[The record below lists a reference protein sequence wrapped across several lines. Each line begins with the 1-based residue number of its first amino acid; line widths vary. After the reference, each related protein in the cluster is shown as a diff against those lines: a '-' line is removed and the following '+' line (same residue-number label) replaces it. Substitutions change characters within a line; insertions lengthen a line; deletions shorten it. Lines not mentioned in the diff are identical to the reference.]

1 MAKVPRTLFAGR
13 KRLPRRKPASSTAVS
28 KTQSGASPFREGR
41 LGHMRMRDWFMLAST
56 ACMLAVAIATA
67 VIAFENARVAR
78 KQADIAASQKSI
90 MVAQVQPEFVFDVR
104 TYPGGKRH
112 PGWLD
117 PVPLRV
123 KVQTRNIGARVRDFS
138 VTPLV
143 FIDMETFEPNGYY
156 GVHDVLLPDL
166 PGALHAPV
174 FRSGKGA
181 LDVMYMN
188 GGRDEATKVSP
199 ALRRLYSRRH
209 KADGDAA
216 WHERGFF
223 HLYRIL
229 IADIRYVDMLGVRHL
244 EAFVVGPSLAQ
255 RLPDAIAARLRAS
268 YAAKS
273 KAETEWVASNT
284 SQRQQS
290 GAQDLYAALL
300 RTHLSFPSDDTLWGE
315 TELALGRGTETGA
328 YINHYEWPLD

>member
-1 MAKVPRTLFAGR
+1 MNRSPRTLFGRR
-13 KRLPRRKPASSTAVS
+13 KRDFRRKPQGIAVPPPHGS
-28 KTQSGASPFREGR
+28 NSPVCDGGR
-41 LGHMRMRDWFMLAST
+41 DRMRIRDWFMFGST
-56 ACMLAVAIATA
+56 ACVLTVAIATA
-67 VIAFENARVAR
+67 VIAFDNARVAR
-78 KQADIAASQKSI
+78 LQSDIAASQKSI
-90 MVAQVQPEFVFDVR
+90 MVAEVQPEFIFDVR
-104 TYPGGKRH
+104 TYPGGNSH
-112 PGWLD
+112 PSWLD
-117 PVPLRV
+117 PVPRRI

-143 FIDMETFEPNGYY
+143 FVDMEMLEPNGYY

-188 GGRDEATKVSP
+188 GGRDEATKLSP
-199 ALRRLYSRRH
+199 ALRRLYSKRH
-209 KADGDAA
+209 KTDGDVA

-229 IADIRYVDMLGVRHL
+229 IADIRYVDMLGVRRS

-255 RLPDAIAARLRAS
+255 RLPDAIAAKLRES

-273 KAETEWVASNT
+273 KAETAWAASDT
-284 SQRQQS
+284 PQPPQS
-290 GAQDLYAALL
+290 SAQEMYAALL
-300 RTHLSFPSDDTLWGE
+300 RTHLSFPSDETLWGE

>member
-1 MAKVPRTLFAGR
+1 MAKVPRTLFARR

-28 KTQSGASPFREGR
+28 KTQSGSSPVREGS
-41 LGHMRMRDWFMLAST
+41 LGHIRMRDWFMPVST

-67 VIAFENARVAR
+67 VIAFENARVAQ
-78 KQADIAASQKSI
+78 KQSDIAASQKSI

-104 TYPGGKRH
+104 TYPGGNPH
-112 PGWLD
+112 PSWLD
-117 PVPLRV
+117 PVPLRI

-138 VTPLV
+138 IKPLV
-143 FIDMETFEPNGYY
+143 FIDMETFEPRGYY
-156 GVHDVLLPDL
+156 GVHDVLLPDRT
-166 PGALHAPV
+166 GALHAPV
-174 FRSGKGA
+174 FRSGKGV

-188 GGRDEATKVSP
+188 GGRDEATKISP
-199 ALRRLYSRRH
+199 ALRRLYSKRH
-209 KADGDAA
+209 KVDGDAG

-229 IADIRYVDMLGVRHL
+229 IADIRYVDMLGVRRS

-255 RLPDAIAARLRAS
+255 RVPDVIAARLRAS

-273 KAETEWVASNT
+273 KAETEWVASN
-284 SQRQQS
+284 SPQRE
-290 GAQDLYAALL
+290 QDSAEELYAALL
-300 RTHLSFPSDDTLWGE
+300 RTHLRFPSDDTLWGE
-315 TELALGRGTETGA
+315 TERALGRGTETGA